1 VTDRTWQVGADIG
14 GTFTDIVALSDDGE
28 LRRAKVLTRHRGY
41 AEAIV
46 EGLAGLLEVEE
57 LAVTDRVTHG
67 TTIATNAILEQ
78 SEANIGLITTKG
90 FRDVLELRRA
100 RRPSLYDLAWRPPTP
115 LVPRERRLELDERLA
130 ADGTVVREVTSEA
143 LEACIDQ
150 LEKAGVI
157 AVAVCLL
164 NSYANPAH
172 EEQVAE
178 RVRRRLPQVDV
189 TVSSAL
195 APEIKEY
202 ERTSTT
208 VVNAFLLPVIQ
219 RYVREL
225 ANALHEIRIVA
236 PLEIMQS
243 DGTTA
248 SADSTADRPFRII
261 ESGPA
266 AGVVAA
272 AALAKEL
279 DRRRVIAF
287 DMGGTTAKAS
297 LVDDFRAGL
306 TDELEV
312 GDSLTR
318 GAGLT
323 RGSGYTVR
331 SPCIDLTEVGAGGGS
346 IAWVDDGGTLRV
358 GPASAG
364 SDPGPACYGLGGT
377 EATVADAHVVL
388 GYLNP
393 SAIAGGSKDIA
404 PDLARDAIGVIAGR
418 LGLSLLDAAYG
429 IYEIASAQMQRA
441 VRGVSVERG
450 RDPRE
455 YSLVAFGG
463 AGGLHA
469 AAMAAE
475 LEMREVVVPI
485 APGLFSSLG
494 LLFSDVAATRLTN
507 HRAPLAP
514 ETMAALRETV
524 DRLAARARTA
534 LREELAAVGDIVS
547 EVSVA
552 LRYVG
557 QSSSLMLG
565 LGDLDDADEAAV
577 AALTKSFHREHARVY
592 GHAAEGE
599 AVETVSIMVTALAPR
614 AKFTFTEIGSA
625 YDSGAGASAVARE
638 MYFGPLHGTRSAA
651 IISRADLRERPVSG
665 PAVIEEFDTT
675 IIVPPDVVA
684 SAHETGSVLLRVSD
698 GVDPTTPR
706 AGRRRR
712 A

>member
-1 VTDRTWQVGADIG
+1 MTGVGWRLGADIG
-14 GTFTDIVALSDDGE
+14 GTFTDIVALSDAGE
-28 LRRAKVLTRHRGY
+28 LRRTKVLTRHRGY

-46 EGLAGLLEVEE
+46 EGLLGLLDSAE
-57 LAVTDRVTHG
+57 LAATERVTHG
-67 TTIATNAILEQ
+67 TTIATNAILEE
-78 SEANIGLITTKG
+78 SDANIALVTTEG
-90 FRDVLELRRA
+90 FGDVLELRRA
-100 RRPSLYDLAWRPPTP
+100 RRPSLYDLAWRPPRP
-115 LVPRERRLELDERLA
+115 LVPRERRFELDERLA
-130 ADGTVVREVTSEA
+130 ADGTIVRAPADVD
-143 LEACIDQ
+143 LDACIDR
-150 LEKAGVI
+150 LDAADVA
-157 AVAVCLL
+157 AVAVCLF
-164 NSYANPAH
+164 NSYANPVH
-172 EEQVAE
+172 EERVAE
-178 RVRRRLPQVDV
+178 RLRERLPEIDV
-189 TVSSAL
+189 TVSSSL

-208 VVNAFLLPVIQ
+208 VVNAFLLPIVR

-225 ANALHEIRIVA
+225 ASALHAIGIGA

-272 AALAKEL
+272 AALAREM
-279 DRRRVIAF
+279 DRSRVIAF

-297 LVDDFRAGL
+297 LIDDFRAGL

-312 GDSLTR
+312 GDTLTR

-364 SDPGPACYGLGGT
+364 SEPGPACYGLGGT
-377 EATVADAHVVL
+377 DATVADAHVVL

-393 SAIAGGSKDIA
+393 SAIAGGSKLIDPA
-404 PDLARDAIGVIAGR
+404 LAHGAIGAVAEQ
-418 LGLSLLDAAYG
+418 LGLSVLDAAYG

-441 VRGVSVERG
+441 VRSVSVERG
-450 RDPRE
+450 RDPRD

-469 AAMAAE
+469 AALAAE
-475 LEMREVVVPI
+475 LELREVIVPI

-494 LLFSDVAATRLTN
+494 LLFSDLAATRLIN
-507 HRAPLAP
+507 HRAPLST
-514 ETMAALRETV
+514 ETIGSLRATV
-524 DRLAARARTA
+524 DRLAAQAETA
-534 LREELAAVGDIVS
+534 LREELSAVGDVVP
-547 EVSVA
+547 EASVA

-565 LGDLDDADEAAV
+565 LDGLDEQDDAAV
-577 AALTKSFHREHARVY
+577 ATLTASFHREHARVY

-599 AVETVSIMVTALAPR
+599 TVETVSVMVTGLAPR
-614 AKFTFTEIGSA
+614 EKFTFSEIGAA
-625 YDSGAGASAVARE
+625 YDSATGAPAAARD
-638 MYFGPLHGTRSAA
+638 MYFGPLHGSLPAA
-651 IISRADLRERPVSG
+651 ILSRPSLRVGPVSG

-684 SAHETGSVLLRVSD
+684 SLHETGSVLLTVSGNR
-698 GVDPTTPR
+698 GVR
-706 AGRRRR
+706 Q
-712 A
+712 

>member
-1 VTDRTWQVGADIG
+1 MTATGWKLGADIG
-14 GTFTDIVALSDDGE
+14 GTFTDIVALSDAGE

-41 AEAIV
+41 AEAII
-46 EGLAGLLEVEE
+46 EGLLGMLTADE
-57 LAVTDRVTHG
+57 LAATERVTHG

-78 SEANIGLITTKG
+78 SEANIALITTRG
-90 FRDVLELRRA
+90 FGDVLELRRA
-100 RRPSLYDLAWRPPTP
+100 RRPSLYDLAWRPPTA
-115 LVPRERRLELDERLA
+115 LVPRERRLELGERLA
-130 ADGTVVREVTSEA
+130 ADGTVVRAPADED
-143 LEACIDQ
+143 LDACIDR
-150 LEKAGVI
+150 LDEAGVA
-157 AVAVCLL
+157 AVAVCLF

-172 EEQVAE
+172 EEWVAE
-178 RVRRRLPQVDV
+178 RLRDRLPEVDV
-189 TVSSAL
+189 TVSSSL

-208 VVNAFLLPVIQ
+208 VVNAFLLPVVR
-219 RYVREL
+219 RYVRDL
-225 ANALHEIRIVA
+225 ASALLGIGIGA

-272 AALAKEL
+272 AALAREM
-279 DRRRVIAF
+279 DRPRVIAF

-312 GDSLTR
+312 GDTLTR

-358 GPASAG
+358 GPRSAG
-364 SDPGPACYGLGGT
+364 SEPGPACYGLGGT
-377 EATVADAHVVL
+377 DATVADAHVVL

-393 SAIAGGSKDIA
+393 SAIAGGSKDIDPA
-404 PDLARDAIGVIAGR
+404 LAHRAVGTVAEQ
-418 LGLSLLDAAYG
+418 LGLSVLEAAYG

-469 AAMAAE
+469 AALAAE
-475 LEMREVVVPI
+475 LELREVIVPI

-494 LLFSDVAATRLTN
+494 LLFSDLAATRLIN
-507 HRAPLAP
+507 HRAPLSAQ
-514 ETMAALRETV
+514 TMGSLRATV
-524 DRLAARARTA
+524 DRLAAQAEAAVRQ
-534 LREELAAVGDIVS
+534 ELSAVGDVVP
-547 EVSVA
+547 EASVA

-557 QSSSLMLG
+557 QSSSLRLG
-565 LGDLDDADEAAV
+565 LDGLDERDEAAV
-577 AALTKSFHREHARVY
+577 VTLTASFHREHARVY
-592 GHAAEGE
+592 GQAADTET
-599 AVETVSIMVTALAPR
+599 VETVSVMVTGLAPR
-614 AKFTFTEIGSA
+614 EKFTFSEIGGA
-625 YDSGAGASAVARE
+625 YDSGTAAPAAARE
-638 MYFGPLHGTRSAA
+638 MYFGPLHGTVPAA
-651 IISRADLRERPVSG
+651 ILSRTSLRAGPASG

-675 IIVPPDVVA
+675 IIVPPGVTA
-684 SAHETGSVLLRVSD
+684 SLHETGSVLLTVSGES
-698 GVDPTTPR
+698 GVR
-706 AGRRRR
+706 
-712 A
+712 

>member
-1 VTDRTWQVGADIG
+1 MTDRTWQLGADIG

-46 EGLAGLLEVEE
+46 EGLIDLLEADE
-57 LAVTDRVTHG
+57 LARTDRVTHG
-67 TTIATNAILEQ
+67 TTIATNAILEEG
-78 SEANIGLITTKG
+78 EANIGLITTQG
-90 FRDVLELRRA
+90 FGDVLELRRA
-100 RRPSLYDLAWRPPTP
+100 RRPSLYDLAWRPPTA

-130 ADGTVVREVTSEA
+130 ADGTIVRALATEA
-143 LEACIDQ
+143 LEACIDR
-150 LEKAGVI
+150 LEEADVA
-157 AVAVCLL
+157 AVAVCLV

-172 EEQVAE
+172 EERVAE
-178 RVRRRLPQVDV
+178 RVRQRLPQVDV

-208 VVNAFLLPVIQ
+208 VVNAFLLPVVQ
-219 RYVREL
+219 RYVRDL
-225 ANALHEIRIVA
+225 ANALRKIRIVA

-272 AALAKEL
+272 AALAKEM
-279 DRRRVIAF
+279 DRRRVVAF

-312 GDSLTR
+312 GDTLTR
-318 GAGLT
+318 GAGLI
-323 RGSGYTVR
+323 RGSGYTVS

-377 EATVADAHVVL
+377 EPTVADAHVVL

-393 SAIAGGSKDIA
+393 SAIAGGSKGID
-404 PDLARDAIGVIAGR
+404 PDLAQAAIGAVAER
-418 LGLSLLDAAYG
+418 LDLSLVDAAYG
-429 IYEIASAQMQRA
+429 IYEIASVQMQRA
-441 VRGVSVERG
+441 VRSVSVERG

-469 AAMAAE
+469 AALAAE
-475 LEMREVVVPI
+475 LEMREVIVPI

-494 LLFSDVAATRLTN
+494 LLFSDVAATRLIN
-507 HRAPLAP
+507 HRASLTT
-514 ETMAALRETV
+514 ETMGALRETV
-524 DRLAARARTA
+524 ARLAALAETA
-534 LREELAAVGDIVS
+534 LRDELAAVGDVATDA
-547 EVSVA
+547 SVA

-557 QSSSLMLG
+557 QSSSLLLP
-565 LGDLDDADEAAV
+565 LGDLDDTDETAV
-577 AALTKSFHREHARVY
+577 AALTASFHREHARVY
-592 GHAAEGE
+592 GQAADGE
-599 AVETVSIMVTALAPR
+599 AVETVSMMVTALAPR
-614 AKFTFTEIGSA
+614 EKFTFTEIGSV
-625 YDSGAGASAVARE
+625 YDSAAGPSAVARD
-638 MYFGPLHGTRSAA
+638 MYFGPLHGTQRAA
-651 IISRADLRERPVSG
+651 IISRADLRERPTPG
-665 PAVIEEFDTT
+665 PAAIEEFDTT
-675 IIVPPDVVA
+675 IIVPPGVVA
-684 SAHETGSVLLRVSD
+684 SAHETGSVLLTAARSIA
-698 GVDPTTPR
+698 T
-706 AGRRRR
+706 
-712 A
+712 